1 MRNSASWFK
10 LMKEAGQDWGHGDT
24 MHGQMRERETK
35 AIIEKVSKLKMK
47 AASPSSLG
55 VLPRWAGEIR
65 QKILLLPPTSR
76 ISKLSMYEIANLS
89 SAVQKIE
96 DLMARYRASRMT
108 EIIGD
113 ANKT

>member
-1 MRNSASWFK
+1 MRNSASWFN
-10 LMKEAGQDWGHGDT
+10 LMKAAGNDWGHGDT

-35 AIIEKVSKLKMK
+35 AIIEKIGKLKMK
-47 AASPSSLG
+47 AANPSLLG

-65 QKILLLPPTSR
+65 QKILTLPPISQ
-76 ISKLSMYEIANLS
+76 ISKLSMYEITKLS
-89 SAVQKIE
+89 SSVQNIE

-113 ANKT
+113 ANKA